1 MVAFTNAAQVAQQPS
16 LPNPLYLEVADRIAN
31 RLCRDAIWDKD
42 RCNWL
47 GWSMEYA
54 QQRRSAVYQ
63 ACGSELYGGTS
74 GIALFMAELV
84 RYTGDKQQ
92 LRCLEG
98 AVNQAWSMHAK
109 SHPSLRH
116 SFYSGSCG
124 IAFAMIRIGELLQR
138 ERLVERGL
146 ALMLALR
153 DVPIDKKN
161 IDVIGGSAGAI
172 PALLLLAK
180 KYSEASL
187 LDLACAHG
195 QHLLGLAEQ
204 DAMGAS
210 WTTISSP
217 VKANLTGFAHGT
229 AGIASAL
236 LALYQ
241 ATNDQSYLL
250 QAEVALQ
257 YEKQWFHESE
267 SNWEDL
273 RQTGQTNQSCSMGW
287 CHGAPGIGLSR
298 LRLLQLQPL
307 LSDPSTISQ
316 DLEAA
321 LASTSQSL
329 MKPWTPGVNN
339 YSLCHGAGGN
349 AELMILAGQ
358 YLHRPELSAIAEKVG
373 QEGYD
378 FYVKQGLPWPCG
390 NSGAGESP
398 NLMLGMAGIGHFYLR
413 LYDPQQV
420 ASVLSIWPED

>member
-1 MVAFTNAAQVAQQPS
+1 MVTFTNAAHAVQQPS
-16 LPNPLYLEVADRIAN
+16 LPNSLYLEVADRIAN

-47 GWSMEYA
+47 GWGMEYS

-63 ACGSELYGGTS
+63 ACGSELYGGTI
-74 GIALFMAELV
+74 GIALFLAELLK
-84 RYTGDKQQ
+84 YTGDRQQ

-109 SHPSLRH
+109 RSPSLRH

-124 IAFAMIRIGELLQR
+124 IAFAMTRIGELLQR
-138 ERLVERGL
+138 ERLIERGMT
-146 ALMLALR
+146 LMLELR

-204 DAMGAS
+204 NPMGAS
-210 WTTISSP
+210 WATITSP

-229 AGIASAL
+229 AGIATAL
-236 LALYQ
+236 VSLYQ
-241 ATNDQSYLL
+241 ATGDQSYLL
-250 QAEVALQ
+250 QAESALQ
-257 YEKQWFHESE
+257 YEKQWFHEDE

-273 RQTGQTNQSCSMGW
+273 RQTGHANQSCSMGW

-307 LSDPSTISQ
+307 LPNRPTISQ

-321 LASTSQSL
+321 LASTSRAL
-329 MKPWTPGVNN
+329 MKPWAPGMNN
-339 YSLCHGAGGN
+339 YSLCHGAAGN

-358 YLHRPELSAIAEKVG
+358 YLQRPDLSAVAEKVG
-373 QEGYD
+373 QDGYD

-413 LYDPQQV
+413 LYDPLQV
-420 ASVLSIWPED
+420 ASVLSIWPDD